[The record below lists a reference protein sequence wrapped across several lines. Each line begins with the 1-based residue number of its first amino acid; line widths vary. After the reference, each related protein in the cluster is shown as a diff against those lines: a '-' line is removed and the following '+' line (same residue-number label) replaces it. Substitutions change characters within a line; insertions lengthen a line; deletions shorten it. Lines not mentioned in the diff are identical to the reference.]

1 MKDEGV
7 SAVEREIVTETE
19 RWRNILKRILDV
31 ILFLAE
37 RGLAFRGDEEKLGS
51 VHNGNFLGFIEVL
64 AKFDPVLDDH
74 LKRVRRS
81 QEDDQKR
88 MQAHYLSNRSQN
100 SFIQTCAERVRD
112 KILEERQKSIYF
124 SVIVDATP
132 DRSHKEQSTF
142 ILRYVHWDDTT
153 SMWDIHERFLCFE
166 NCSAKTAADIANLIL
181 RTLEKYKIP
190 IADCRGIKGH

>member
-7 SAVEREIVTETE
+7 SAVESLLEREIVTETE

-37 RGLAFRGDEEKLGS
+37 RGLAFWGDEEKLGS
-51 VHNGNFLGFIEVL
+51 VHNGNFLGFIDVL
-64 AKFDPVLDDH
+64 AKYDLVLDDH

-81 QEDDQKR
+81 QEVDKKR
-88 MQAHYLSNRSQN
+88 LQAHYLSNRSQN

-132 DRSHKEQSTF
+132 GRSH
-142 ILRYVHWDDTT
+142 
-153 SMWDIHERFLCFE
+153 
-166 NCSAKTAADIANLIL
+166 
-181 RTLEKYKIP
+181 
-190 IADCRGIKGH
+190 